1 MQSMTHTLEIPPP
14 AALSVRN
21 ISKTFAGQRALDDV
35 SFDVPAGK
43 ITALL
48 GMNGSGKSTLIK
60 ILAGIY
66 TPDPGGT
73 LSIRGRDLRL
83 PLTPAQA
90 HDTAGLRFLHQDIGL
105 VDSLT
110 VADNFALVDRFFASG
125 PLGRINLRRQH
136 EHVAATLALLDIDQD
151 PGALVGSLSPSARTM
166 IGIARAFQDRDRGI
180 EALRQNILVLD
191 EPTASLPA
199 DEVDKVLGILE
210 KLRDNGGTA
219 VYVSHRIDEV
229 RRIADQLV
237 VLRDGQMV
245 AEESL
250 GTKLGSDI
258 VSLVIGRE
266 LQTRQDKTLK
276 SSTGAV
282 VLSATNLH
290 GNRLA
295 GVNLHVRAG
304 EILGITGLIGCGR
317 SELIRILAGAQ
328 HRRDGEMEL
337 SGTPY
342 SPHDPASAVAAGVTC
357 VPQDRRK
364 DGCVLEMTVGEN
376 LTLGR
381 LHHYTTNG
389 AIDRRREQAD
399 ATQLAKDYLVKAAGL
414 QMPIRAL
421 SGGNQQKVVV
431 ARAASGNVKVLL
443 LDEPSQGVDA
453 AAKHE
458 ISQLLRTLA
467 ASGVAIIIASTDHD
481 DFIDLAHRVVVLDR
495 GREVAAL
502 EGSEITGDRLAL
514 ACTTSAHAN

>member
-1 MQSMTHTLEIPPP
+1 MTHPHDTAQA

-21 ISKTFAGQRALDDV
+21 ISKTFAGQLALDGV
-35 SFDVPAGK
+35 SFDVPLGR

-73 LSIRGRDLRL
+73 LTVRGRGVAL
-83 PLTPAQA
+83 PLTPAEA
-90 HDTAGLRFLHQDIGL
+90 HEAAGLRFLHQDIGL

-110 VADNFALVDRFFASG
+110 VADNFALVDRFFARG
-125 PLGRINLRRQH
+125 PLGPINLRRQH

-180 EALRQNILVLD
+180 EALRKCILVLD

-237 VLRDGQMV
+237 VLRDGRVV
-245 AEESL
+245 AEEPL

-266 LQTRQDKTLK
+266 LQTRQDTPVER
-276 SSTGAV
+276 SAGAV

-290 GNRLA
+290 GSRLA
-295 GVNLHVRAG
+295 GVDLHVRAG

-328 HRRDGEMEL
+328 HRQAGDMEL
-337 SGTPY
+337 SGARY
-342 SPHDPASAVAAGVTC
+342 SPPNPASAVASGVTC

-381 LHHYTTNG
+381 LHRYAAKG

-399 ATQLAKDYLVKAAGL
+399 TERLAKDYLVKSAGL
-414 QMPIRAL
+414 QAPIRTL

-458 ISQLLRTLA
+458 ISELLRSLA
-467 ASGVAIIIASTDHD
+467 ASGVAIVIASTDYD
-481 DFIDLAHRVVVLDR
+481 DFVDLAQRVVVLDR
-495 GREVAAL
+495 GREVAEL
-502 EGSEITGDRLAL
+502 EGSDITSDRIAL
-514 ACTTSAHAN
+514 ACTASAHTN

>member
-1 MQSMTHTLEIPPP
+1 MQFMTHTLETPLPV
-14 AALSVRN
+14 ALSVRN
-21 ISKTFAGQRALDDV
+21 ISKTFAGQRALDNV

-73 LSIRGRDLRL
+73 LSIRGRDLPL

-90 HDTAGLRFLHQDIGL
+90 HDSAGLRFLHQDIGL

-110 VADNFALVDRFFASG
+110 VADNFALVDRFFARG
-125 PLGRINLRRQH
+125 PLGPINLRRQH
-136 EHVAATLALLDIDQD
+136 AHVAATLALLDIDQD

-199 DEVDKVLGILE
+199 EEVDKVLGILE

-219 VYVSHRIDEV
+219 VYVSHRIEEI

-237 VLRDGQMV
+237 VLRDGRLV
-245 AEESL
+245 ADEPL
-250 GTKLGSDI
+250 GDRVGTEI

-266 LQTRQDKTLK
+266 LETRQDLDVER
-276 SSTGAV
+276 STGAV

-295 GVNLHVRAG
+295 GVDVEVRAG

-328 HRRDGEMEL
+328 HSQAGAMEL
-337 SGTPY
+337 SGEPY
-342 SPHDPASAVAAGVTC
+342 APMDPASAVASGVTC

-364 DGCVLEMTVGEN
+364 DGCVLEMSVGEN

-381 LHHYTTNG
+381 LHRYAVRGT
-389 AIDRRREQAD
+389 IDLRREQA
-399 ATQLAKDYLVKAAGL
+399 AAERLAKDFLVKSAGL
-414 QMPIRAL
+414 RAPIRTL

-431 ARAASGNVKVLL
+431 ARAASGDVNLLL

-453 AAKHE
+453 SAKQE
-458 ISQLLRTLA
+458 ISELLRSLA
-467 ASGVAIIIASTDHD
+467 ASGTAIIIASTDHD
-481 DFIDLAHRVVVLDR
+481 DFIGLAHRVVVLDR
-495 GREVAAL
+495 GREVAVL
-502 EGSEITGDRLAL
+502 EGPDITGDSIAL